1 MARRRY
7 GHRNPLSKY
16 SDTQLAVGGLVAVA
30 VIGGIGYL
38 IYKNTAA
45 GAATTASTAAGSAV
59 AGTAGTPQLSAADAA
74 NAASIGL
81 TPQEYVASGLVGSAT
96 S

>member
-7 GHRNPLSKY
+7 RHRNPLSKY
-16 SDTQLAVGGLVAVA
+16 SDTQLAVGGLIAVA

-38 IYKNTAA
+38 IHYYTTAA
-45 GAATTASTAAGSAV
+45 APALPAAG
-59 AGTAGTPQLSAADAA
+59 TTTQLSPADAA

-81 TPQEYVASGLVGSAT
+81 TPQEYAESGLVGSAT
-96 S
+96 